1 MMSKEQNTFPQLL
14 IEWARHSGEKVA
26 LREKDFGIWN
36 EVTYEEYLHKVKFF
50 SLGLAKLGL
59 VRGDKL
65 GIIGDNRPEWVISEM
80 AAQSLGGISVGIYQE
95 SLTNELSYILNDCE
109 ASIVVAEDQE
119 QVDKLLEIKSEIP
132 HVKSIIYYDPRGMRA
147 YDESFLLAFEEV
159 LDLGREQEKLDPDYF
174 QREVEKGQS
183 DDIAIFSYTSGTT
196 GNPKGT
202 MLSYKNL
209 LDMAK
214 NLSSIDPLS
223 EKDEYLSFLPLA
235 WIGEQM
241 MSIAM
246 GLYNGM
252 TINFPEEPTTV
263 LENLREIGPQVMFS
277 PPRIYEDMVSRFQV
291 KIQDAG
297 WLKRKVYEWSK
308 PIGKKIAEAHFTNR
322 PIPLTTK
329 LQYKLADYLLFS
341 AIRDHLGLAQIKRA
355 YTGGAPL
362 GPDVFEF
369 FHSIGVNVK
378 SIYGQTEVSGISI
391 VHRDGDIKFDSVGL
405 PLPGTEV
412 KISETGEILIKSS
425 SVCAGYYK
433 NEKSTKDTIQSG
445 WLHTGDAGRLDEEGH
460 LYVIDRVKDVI
471 RLQSGEMYSPQFIEN
486 KLKFSSYIQE
496 AVAIGK
502 DRPYVVGIIN
512 IDMKNVG
519 RWAEKNQ
526 VSYTTYTDLSSKPE
540 VLELIQKQ
548 VNEIN
553 QSLPDKAK
561 IKKFVLLYKELDAD
575 DEELTRTK
583 KVRRQFVAKKYE
595 DLIEGM
601 YSEDEQIEVFGKI
614 KYRDG
619 AEQTIQT
626 TLQVIFMEEGEGAA

>member
-1 MMSKEQNTFPQLL
+1 MSKEQNTFPQLL
-14 IEWARHSGEKVA
+14 IEWAKHSGSKVA

-36 EVTYEEYLHKVKFF
+36 EITYEEYLQKVKFF

-59 VRGDKL
+59 ERGDKL
-65 GIIGDNRPEWVISEM
+65 GIIGDNRAEWVISEM
-80 AAQSLGGISVGIYQE
+80 AVQSLGGISVGIYQE

-132 HVKSIIYYDPRGMRA
+132 HVKSIIYYDPRGMRG
-147 YDESFLLAFEEV
+147 YEESFLLAFEEV
-159 LDLGREQEKLDPDYF
+159 LDLGKAHEKLDPDYF
-174 QREVEKGQS
+174 QSEVEKGQP

-241 MSIAM
+241 MSVAM

-252 TINFPEEPTTV
+252 TVNFPEEPTTV

-291 KIQDAG
+291 KIQDSG

-308 PIGKKIAEAHFTNR
+308 PIGKKIAKAHFTNQ
-322 PIPLTTK
+322 PIPMTTK

-341 AIRDHLGLAQIKRA
+341 AIRDHLGLAKMKRA

-405 PLPGTEV
+405 PLPDTEV
-412 KISETGEILIKSS
+412 KISETGEIIIKSS
-425 SVCAGYYK
+425 SVCAGYYN
-433 NEKSTKDTIQSG
+433 NEKSTKETIQSG
-445 WLHTGDAGRLDEEGH
+445 WLHTGDAGRLDENGH

-502 DRPYVVGIIN
+502 DRPYVVAIIN

-548 VNEIN
+548 VTEIN

>member
-1 MMSKEQNTFPQLL
+1 MSKEQNTFPRLL
-14 IEWARHSGEKVA
+14 IEWARHSGSKVA

-36 EVTYEEYLHKVKFF
+36 EITYEEYLNKVKYF

-59 VRGDKL
+59 ERGDKL

-80 AAQSLGGISVGIYQE
+80 AVQSLGGISVGIYQE

-119 QVDKLLEIKSEIP
+119 QVDKLLEIKAEIP
-132 HVKSIIYYDPRGMRA
+132 HVKTIIYYDPRGMRA
-147 YDESFLLAFEEV
+147 YDESFLLAFEDV
-159 LDLGREQEKLDPDYF
+159 LDLGSTQEKLDPDFF
-174 QREVEKGQS
+174 QKEVEKGQP

-202 MLSYKNL
+202 MLSYRNL

-246 GLYNGM
+246 GLSNGM
-252 TINFPEEPTTV
+252 TVNFPEEPTTV

-291 KIQDAG
+291 KIQDSG

-308 PIGKKIAEAHFTNR
+308 PVGKKIAEAHFTNQ
-322 PIPLTTK
+322 PVPLTTK
-329 LQYKLADYLLFS
+329 LQYKLSDYLLFS
-341 AIRDHLGLAQIKRA
+341 AIRDHLGLAKIKRA

-391 VHRDGDIKFDSVGL
+391 VHRDGDIKLDSVGL

-412 KISETGEILIKSS
+412 KISDTGEILIKSS

-433 NEKSTKDTIQSG
+433 NEKSTKETIQSG

-496 AVAIGK
+496 AVAFGK
-502 DRPYVVGIIN
+502 DRPYVVAIIN
-512 IDMKNVG
+512 IDMKSVG

-526 VSYTTYTDLSSKPE
+526 VSYTTYTDLSAKPE

-601 YSEDEQIEVFGKI
+601 YSEDEQIEVYGKI